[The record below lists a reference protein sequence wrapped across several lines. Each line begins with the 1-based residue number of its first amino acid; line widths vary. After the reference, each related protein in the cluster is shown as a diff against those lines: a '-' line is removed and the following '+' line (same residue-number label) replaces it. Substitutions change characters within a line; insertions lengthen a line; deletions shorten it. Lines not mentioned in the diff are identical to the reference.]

1 MRLSLGTS
9 GWRLVQ
15 LKEDTCQVKG
25 FTVALKGK
33 HQTLRGFFRTPGTKR
48 LSF

>member
-15 LKEDTCQVKG
+15 LKDDTCQVKG
-25 FTVALKGK
+25 FKGS
-33 HQTLRGFFRTPGTKR
+33 LEGETPNFKR
-48 LSF
+48 LS